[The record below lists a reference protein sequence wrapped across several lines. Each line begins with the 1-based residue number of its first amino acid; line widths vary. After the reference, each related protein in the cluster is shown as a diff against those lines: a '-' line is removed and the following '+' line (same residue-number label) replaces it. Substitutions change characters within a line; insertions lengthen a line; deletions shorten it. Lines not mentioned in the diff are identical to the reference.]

1 MSQVYDP
8 INAMLGRVLAFR
20 GDNEVMTN
28 GGAPIEVTEVSGGQV
43 ELAFDVGKLRVYAAF
58 DLADLRVIVARM
70 EAVHD

>member
-1 MSQVYDP
+1 MNRVYDP

-28 GGAPIEVTEVSGGQV
+28 SGALIEVTEERAGQV
-43 ELAFDVGKLRVYAAF
+43 EIAFDVGALRVYAAF

-70 EAVHD
+70 EEAA